1 MKTVLVV
8 DDEASLRN
16 LVRTTL
22 ESDSYRILEASD
34 GNEALEIAIVEK
46 PDLIVVDW
54 MMPGRTGIEVVV
66 ELRKTV
72 DAKDIPIIMLTARGQ
87 KVDIE
92 RGAEAGVTVYLVKPF
107 SPLELIDT
115 VEQLLGSAL

>member
-54 MMPGRTGIEVVV
+54 MMPGRTGIEVVM

-72 DAKDIPIIMLTARGQ
+72 DGKDIPIIMLTARGQ

-92 RGAEAGVTVYLVKPF
+92 RGAEAGVTIYLVKPF
-107 SPLELIDT
+107 SPLELIDR

>member
-22 ESDSYRILEASD
+22 ESDTYRILEASD
-34 GNEALEIAIVEK
+34 GNEALEIAILQK
-46 PDLIVVDW
+46 PDLMVVDW
-54 MMPGRTGIEVVV
+54 MMPGLTGIEVVAQ
-66 ELRKTV
+66 LRKTEEG
-72 DAKDIPIIMLTARGQ
+72 KDIPIVMLTARGQ
-87 KVDIE
+87 QLDIE
-92 RGAEAGVTVYLVKPF
+92 RGREAGVNVYLVKPF

-115 VEQLLGSAL
+115 VEDLLGSAI

>member
-46 PDLIVVDW
+46 PDLVVVDW

-72 DAKDIPIIMLTARGQ
+72 HGKDIPIVMLTARGQ
-87 KVDIE
+87 QVDIE

-107 SPLELIDT
+107 SPLELINT
-115 VEQLLGSAL
+115 VEELLGSAL

>member
-34 GNEALEIAIVEK
+34 GNEALEIALIEK

-54 MMPGRTGIEVVV
+54 MMPGRTGIEVVI
-66 ELRKTV
+66 EIRKTE
-72 DAKDIPIIMLTARGQ
+72 DGKNIPIVMLTARGQ
-87 KVDIE
+87 QVDIQ
-92 RGAEAGVTVYLVKPF
+92 RGTEAGVTVYLVKPF
-107 SPLELIDT
+107 SPLELINT
-115 VEQLLGSAL
+115 VEQLLGSAI

>member
-34 GNEALEIAIVEK
+34 GNEALEIAILEK

-54 MMPGRTGIEVVV
+54 MMPGRTGIEVVI
-66 ELRKTV
+66 EIRKTE
-72 DAKDIPIIMLTARGQ
+72 DGKDIPIVMLTARGQ
-87 KVDIE
+87 QVDIQ
-92 RGAEAGVTVYLVKPF
+92 RGTEAGVTVYLVKPF
-107 SPLELIDT
+107 SPLELINT
-115 VEQLLGSAL
+115 VEQLLGSAI

>member
-72 DAKDIPIIMLTARGQ
+72 DGKDIPIIMLTARGQ

-115 VEQLLGSAL
+115 VEQLLGSAF

>member
-46 PDLIVVDW
+46 PDLVVVDW

-72 DAKDIPIIMLTARGQ
+72 HGKDIPIVMLTARGQ
-87 KVDIE
+87 QIDIE

-107 SPLELIDT
+107 SPLELINT
-115 VEQLLGSAL
+115 VEELLGSAL

>member
-54 MMPGRTGIEVVV
+54 MMPGRTGIEVVM

-72 DAKDIPIIMLTARGQ
+72 DGKDIPIIMLTARGQ

-92 RGAEAGVTVYLVKPF
+92 RGAEAGVTIYLVKPF

>member
-34 GNEALEIAIVEK
+34 GNEALEIALIEK

-54 MMPGRTGIEVVV
+54 MMPGRTGIEVVI
-66 ELRKTV
+66 EIRKTE
-72 DAKDIPIIMLTARGQ
+72 DGKDIPIVMLTARGQ
-87 KVDIE
+87 QVDIQ
-92 RGAEAGVTVYLVKPF
+92 RGTEAGVTVYLVKPF
-107 SPLELIDT
+107 SPLELINT
-115 VEQLLGSAL
+115 VEQLLGSAI

>member
-34 GNEALEIAIVEK
+34 GDEALEIALLER
-46 PDLIVVDW
+46 PDLLVVDW
-54 MMPGRTGIEVVV
+54 MMPGRTGIEVVK
-66 ELRKTV
+66 ELRKTERG
-72 DAKDIPIIMLTARGQ
+72 KEIPIVMLTARGQ
-87 KVDIE
+87 QVDIE
-92 RGAEAGVTVYLVKPF
+92 RGREAGVTVYLVKPF
-107 SPLELIDT
+107 SPLQLIDT
-115 VEQLLGSAL
+115 VEDLLGRAS

>member
-72 DAKDIPIIMLTARGQ
+72 DGKDIPIIMLTARGQ
-87 KVDIE
+87 KVDME

-115 VEQLLGSAL
+115 VEQLLGSAF